1 MKRVIAMILAGG
13 QGDRL
18 SVLSEERAKPAVIFG
33 GRYRIIDFALSNC
46 ANSGIDRVG
55 VLTQYRPRSLN
66 DHIGIGGPWGLDRGT
81 GGARVSLL
89 QPYIGS
95 QASDWYQGT
104 ADAIYQN
111 LYYVEESRAD
121 LVLILAGDHVYRMA
135 YDELI
140 EAHRATGANVT
151 VPVCEVPM
159 EEAHRFGTVILDED
173 SRIVEFD
180 EKPERPRS
188 NLISMGIY
196 LFSKETLMEAL
207 VETADLAGGE
217 RDFGH
222 DVLPRLI
229 SDTATKVYGYRFTDY
244 WRDVGTIESYFR
256 SNMDLLVD
264 TPELNLY
271 DLDNEIRT
279 PFVSRPPVKIGP
291 AAEIR
296 RALLSNGSII
306 NGHVEHS
313 VLSPGVYVEEGAV
326 VRDSIIFD
334 DTHVSRGAVV
344 DRSIVDK
351 AVQIG
356 HDCRVGEGD
365 DHTENQDRPDI
376 VTGGFTIVGKRAELL
391 AGTIVGRNC
400 VIGPGVV
407 ASGDEQHRIASG
419 TTLRTEHVSGVF
431 TV

>member
-18 SVLSEERAKPAVIFG
+18 SVLSEERAKPAVTFG

-46 ANSGIDRVG
+46 ANSGIDHVG

-81 GGARVSLL
+81 GGAGVSLL

-104 ADAIYQN
+104 ADAVYQN

-121 LVLILAGDHVYRMA
+121 LVLILAGDHVYQMA

-140 EAHRATGANVT
+140 DSHRATGADVT

-173 SRIVEFD
+173 GRIAGFD

-196 LFSKETLMEAL
+196 LFSKEKLMEAL
-207 VETADLAGGE
+207 VESASTADGE
-217 RDFGH
+217 SDFGR
-222 DVLPRLI
+222 DLLPRLVA
-229 SDTATKVYGYRFTDY
+229 DPVTKVHGYRFSDY
-244 WRDVGTIESYFR
+244 WRDVGTIESYFQ
-256 SNMDLLVD
+256 SNMDLLADV
-264 TPELNLY
+264 PELNLY
-271 DLDNEIRT
+271 DPDSEIRSHIA
-279 PFVSRPPVKIGP
+279 SRPPVKIG
-291 AAEIR
+291 ASAKITR
-296 RALLSNGSII
+296 SLLSNGSVV
-306 NGHVEHS
+306 NGRVEHS
-313 VLSPGVYVEEGAV
+313 VLSPGVFVEEGAV

-334 DTHVSRGAVV
+334 DAHISRGAVV
-344 DRSIVDK
+344 DRSIIDK

-356 HDCRVGEGD
+356 RDCLVGNSD
-365 DHTENQDRPDI
+365 DYTENQDRPDI
-376 VTGGFTIVGKRAELL
+376 VSGGFTIVGKRAELL
-391 AGTIVGRNC
+391 SGTIVGRNC

-407 ASGDEQHRIASG
+407 ASGDKQHCIASG
-419 TTLRTEHVSGVF
+419 TTLRTEHASGVF